1 MHRCGS
7 ATFRARFP
15 ALMPLCSSRSPLID
29 EVWHA
34 HILCTKDYRTFCADV
49 FGEYLDHLPGSEGF
63 NWAYY
68 DNTTIAYE
76 KKFGAPVDIDVLVH
90 IDVRSATLDDIWP
103 SRSSLEDILADS
115 EGSPGECGSCG

>member
-1 MHRCGS
+1 
-7 ATFRARFP
+7 
-15 ALMPLCSSRSPLID
+15 MPLCSSRSPLID

-68 DNTTIAYE
+68 DNTTIGYE
-76 KKFGAPVDIDVLVH
+76 KKFGALPLVM
-90 IDVRSATLDDIWP
+90 DLRSAILDDIWP
-103 SRSSLEDILADS
+103 SRASLEDILADS